1 MEPDHTLETIAS
13 IKALVLT
20 ACAYGNSGDV
30 ADVPAAEVQAAQ
42 STGMIDTDAAAVAF
56 ATLAAVQHSA
66 LAAPALTAQTM
77 AEAATTTTAAENA
90 GFVMLAIPVDIPA

>member
-30 ADVPAAEVQAAQ
+30 ADVPAAEVHAAQAA
-42 STGMIDTDAAAVAF
+42 GLIDTDAAAVAY
-56 ATLAAVQHSA
+56 ATLATVQQS
-66 LAAPALTAQTM
+66 APASPAPAAQAL
-77 AEAATTTTAAENA
+77 AEAATPTSATENA
-90 GFVMLAIPVDIPA
+90 GFVMLAMPADIPK